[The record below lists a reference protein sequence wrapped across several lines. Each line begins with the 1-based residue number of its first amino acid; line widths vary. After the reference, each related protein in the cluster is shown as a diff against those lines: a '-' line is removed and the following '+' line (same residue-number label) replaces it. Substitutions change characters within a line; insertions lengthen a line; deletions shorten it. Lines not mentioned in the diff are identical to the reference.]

1 MINEETQL
9 DSALQLKKY
18 VRDIGCPESADIQ
31 HCLENSAVIAKIL
44 AEKIRTD
51 TFTGLRKL
59 EFLLAELSEIP
70 FFERLETVQV
80 MLNTL
85 YKQINVDEGFSLTGK
100 QNGVLACHNALCTS
114 IFIRAGKKEW
124 AEQGVRWIISYFPFD
139 EGFSLTGKQNGVL
152 ACHNALCTSIFIRA
166 GKKEWAEQGVR
177 WIISYF
183 PFDRN
188 EPSNWQGKDLFHRFG
203 GCVGNS
209 PCYDGVVKS
218 VKALSEYA
226 EKYGELPGLRAKLQQ
241 GLDYI
246 LKHRVIFHQ
255 NNDEYLYDDLITL
268 FYPYPYRTNI
278 IEALSVLKTEKL
290 LDRPECQAALDYLK
304 DEYLYDDLITLFYP
318 YPYRTNIIEALSVL
332 KTEKLLDRPECQA
345 ALDYLKAKQRSDGFW
360 QAEKIFMKSSW
371 VPFDD
376 LKKTGMWITDEI
388 NWIFSAVSSR

>member
-85 YKQINVDEGFSLTGK
+85 YKQTNV
-100 QNGVLACHNALCTS
+100 
-114 IFIRAGKKEW
+114 
-124 AEQGVRWIISYFPFD
+124 D

-188 EPSNWQGKDLFHRFG
+188 EPSNWQGKDLFQRFG

-268 FYPYPYRTNI
+268 FY
-278 IEALSVLKTEKL
+278 L
-290 LDRPECQAALDYLK
+290 
-304 DEYLYDDLITLFYP
+304 

>member
-31 HCLENSAVIAKIL
+31 LCLENSTVIAKIL

-59 EFLLAELSEIP
+59 EFLLAELSEIS

-85 YKQINVDEGFSLTGK
+85 YKQTNV
-100 QNGVLACHNALCTS
+100 
-114 IFIRAGKKEW
+114 
-124 AEQGVRWIISYFPFD
+124 D

-304 DEYLYDDLITLFYP
+304 T
-318 YPYRTNIIEALSVL
+318 
-332 KTEKLLDRPECQA
+332 K
-345 ALDYLKAKQRSDGFW
+345 
-360 QAEKIFMKSSW
+360 
-371 VPFDD
+371 
-376 LKKTGMWITDEI
+376 
-388 NWIFSAVSSR
+388 